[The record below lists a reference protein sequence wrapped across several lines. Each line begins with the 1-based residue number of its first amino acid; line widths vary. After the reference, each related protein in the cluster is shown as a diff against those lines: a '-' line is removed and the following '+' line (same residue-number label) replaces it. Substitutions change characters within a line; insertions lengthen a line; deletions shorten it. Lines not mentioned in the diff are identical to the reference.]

1 MTTAFDDLR
10 PAAANMLKVNMSV
23 KAGERVLF
31 VSDVSAPEDWQ
42 RPFPLLEAVAQ
53 GALMTKRISEMMAEE
68 YPECT
73 VAFMGFPA
81 TYQHGAEPPAMV
93 AEAILEYDVV
103 FLMTHHSLSHT
114 AARQAGTDNGVRIA
128 SMPGVEAYM
137 FNADGPMNADYEADN
152 VDCVAWA
159 EKLTQGKQV
168 HITTPSGTD
177 LKFTIE
183 GREGNID
190 NGLYSNTGDWG
201 NLPAGEAYV
210 SPIEGSAEGKLV
222 VPAGWYPGLKEEMTM
237 TFEGGYVTAIEGGG
251 EVGAQFI
258 QTFDFGNDMV
268 KHRRNCAELGV
279 GTNSLARRPDN
290 VLEAEKIKGTI
301 HIGVGDSSHMGGVT
315 ESDSHEDFVQVDPTL
330 LIDGQTL
337 IG

>member
-1 MTTAFDDLR
+1 MTTTFDDLM
-10 PAAANMLKVNMSV
+10 PAAANMLKVNMGV

-31 VSDVSAPEDWQ
+31 VSDVPAPEDWQ

-68 YPECT
+68 YPVCT
-73 VAFMGFPA
+73 VDFLSFAA
-81 TYQHGAEPPAMV
+81 TYQHGTEPPAFV
-93 AEAILEYDVV
+93 AEAILQYDVV
-103 FLMTHHSLSHT
+103 FLMTHYSLSHT
-114 AARQAGTDNGVRIA
+114 AARQAGTDKGVRIA

-159 EKLTQGKQV
+159 EKLTKGSQV

-177 LKFTIE
+177 LRFSIE
-183 GREGNID
+183 GRAGNID
-190 NGLYSNTGDWG
+190 NGLYSKTGDWG

-210 SPIEGSAEGKLV
+210 SPIEGSTEGLLV

-237 TFEGGYVTAIEGGG
+237 TFEGGYVVALEGGG
-251 EVGAQFI
+251 EVGAQFVK
-258 QTFDFGNDMV
+258 TFDFGNDAH

-301 HIGVGDSSHMGGVT
+301 HIGIGDSSHMGGVT
-315 ESDSHEDFVQVDPTL
+315 KSDSHEDFVMVNPTL
-330 LIDGQTL
+330 IIDGIRV